1 MDLESNDK
9 LYSHTRKETSD
20 EFSIRGISVEVELPF
35 ESLIGTFRS
44 CTKKLSFYTHFMLLM
59 YRFMN
64 TIDSNYQSIEDIS
77 SSIKDVKL
85 RSIAIH
91 LHVDTGQKL

>member
-1 MDLESNDK
+1 M
-9 LYSHTRKETSD
+9 YSHTGKETND
-20 EFSIRGISVEVELPF
+20 ELSIRGISVEVELPF
-35 ESLIGTFRS
+35 ESLFGTFRS
-44 CTKKLSFYTHFMLLM
+44 CAKKPSFFTHFMLLT
-59 YRFMN
+59 YRFLN